1 MNRLCTR
8 IANVTAK
15 YRPANK
21 GARYTKTKIEQPKQ
35 SNFVGINWKA
45 ESIKI
50 TRTQFDAALE
60 TTPHKGTRDWR
71 HARICIINK

>member
-35 SNFVGINWKA
+35 SNFEGINWKA

-50 TRTQFDAALE
+50 
-60 TTPHKGTRDWR
+60 KGHSLMKHFKQLHTNAQEIGDMQVFV
-71 HARICIINK
+71 